1 MSDLNQADTNEVAK
15 QDHTEQSTVTP
26 DQITRN
32 IVKAKRRFA
41 DDEGEP
47 VQKGKFTLVQSFGS
61 LDLSVPV
68 AKPTFNFALDCK
80 VKEVDHN
87 VIKKELEK

>member
-1 MSDLNQADTNEVAK
+1 MFVYLKSFVTLFWITWFKDRLKFGIFIINIMSDLNQADTNEVAK
-15 QDHTEQSTVTP
+15 QDNTEQSTVTP

-47 VQKGKFTLVQSFGS
+47 V
-61 LDLSVPV
+61 
-68 AKPTFNFALDCK
+68 
-80 VKEVDHN
+80 
-87 VIKKELEK
+87 

>member
-15 QDHTEQSTVTP
+15 QDNTEQSTVTP

-47 VQKGKFTLVQSFGS
+47 V
-61 LDLSVPV
+61 
-68 AKPTFNFALDCK
+68 
-80 VKEVDHN
+80 
-87 VIKKELEK
+87 

>member
-1 MSDLNQADTNEVAK
+1 MSDLNQADTYEVAK

-47 VQKGKFTLVQSFGS
+47 V
-61 LDLSVPV
+61 
-68 AKPTFNFALDCK
+68 
-80 VKEVDHN
+80 
-87 VIKKELEK
+87 